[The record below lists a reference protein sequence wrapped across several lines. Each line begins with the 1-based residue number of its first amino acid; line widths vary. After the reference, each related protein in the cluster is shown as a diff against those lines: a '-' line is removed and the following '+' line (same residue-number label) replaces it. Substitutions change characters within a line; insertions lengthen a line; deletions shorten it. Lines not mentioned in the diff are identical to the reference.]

1 MQDIFGNHCNS
12 AFLLQMKTHPHS
24 QVEEYSKQPINHKY
38 RTNISVQLKII
49 NANAEGISD

>member
-1 MQDIFGNHCNS
+1 MQTILKNASNNF
-12 AFLLQMKTHPHS
+12 FRQVTTPHS
-24 QVEEYSKQPINHKY
+24 QVEEYCKELINNRY